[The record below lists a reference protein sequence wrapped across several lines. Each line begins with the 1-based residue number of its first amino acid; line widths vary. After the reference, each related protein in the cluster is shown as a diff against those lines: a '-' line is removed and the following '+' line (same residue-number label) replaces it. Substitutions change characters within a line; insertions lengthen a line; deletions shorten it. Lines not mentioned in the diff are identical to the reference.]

1 MFPIPHRTIAL
12 LSLIAVCATAP
23 VRADAFLDVLDDVP
37 VMPGLVDEAET
48 AVAFESAAG
57 RIVMAQASAP
67 ARPGLDAGAVLS
79 FYRATLPSL
88 GWRAETPTR
97 FLRDGEVL
105 TLGVAQ
111 ANGRVALRFELRPDA
126 ANGSP
131 PPGAGTGRP

>member
-1 MFPIPHRTIAL
+1 MFRIPYRTIAL
-12 LSLIAVCATAP
+12 LSLIAVCAVTPA
-23 VRADAFLDVLDDVP
+23 RADTFLDVLDDVP
-37 VMPGLVDEAET
+37 VMPGLVEEAET

-105 TLGVAQ
+105 TLGVEQ
-111 ANGRVALRFELRPDA
+111 ADGRVALRFELRPDA
-126 ANGSP
+126 TKGGPS
-131 PPGAGTGRP
+131 GAATGRP

>member
-1 MFPIPHRTIAL
+1 MPYMPRRTIAL
-12 LSLIAVCATAP
+12 FALIAACAATT

-37 VMPGLVDEAET
+37 VMPGLVEEAET

-79 FYRATLPSL
+79 FYQATLPSL

-97 FLRDGEVL
+97 FWRDGEVL
-105 TLGVAQ
+105 TLGVEQ
-111 ANGRVALRFELRPDA
+111 AEGRVALRFELRPDA
-126 ANGSP
+126 AKNGPS
-131 PPGAGTGRP
+131 GTGTGLP